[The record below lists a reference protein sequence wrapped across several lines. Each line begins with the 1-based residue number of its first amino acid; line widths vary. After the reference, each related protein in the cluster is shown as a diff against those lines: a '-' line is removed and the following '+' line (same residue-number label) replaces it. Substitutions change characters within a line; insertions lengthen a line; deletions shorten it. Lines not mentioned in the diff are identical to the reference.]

1 MEFDSARRKTEHT
14 GPRFAHQYDD
24 PVVLFR
30 ATSWTGNASKAMVL
44 RNVLL
49 VMPERDS
56 TADVVSLMPAEDEP
70 MLYWAI
76 LFLIIGVIAAI
87 FGFGGIAGV
96 AIGIAKVVFFIFIAL
111 FIIFLILGFTA
122 FRRLFRR
129 L

>member
-1 MEFDSARRKTEHT
+1 
-14 GPRFAHQYDD
+14 
-24 PVVLFR
+24 
-30 ATSWTGNASKAMVL
+30 
-44 RNVLL
+44 
-49 VMPERDS
+49 MPERDS

-70 MLYWAI
+70 MVYWAI

-96 AIGIAKVVFFIFIAL
+96 AIGIAKVIFFIFIAL